1 MVDDGTVL
9 RVIDD
14 LHWNELSAE
23 WENIQVCIEGLV
35 LLQNLW
41 VREGRGG
48 EGRGGEGRGGEGRGG
63 EGRGGEGNGVESVNE

>member
-1 MVDDGTVL
+1 MVDDGAVL

-41 VREGRGG
+41 VG
-48 EGRGGEGRGGEGRGG
+48 EGG